1 MHALIGVDMGGTKIE
16 AAALDAA
23 GCTLA
28 RERAATPKGAE
39 AKAETARAL
48 VEAVEARISAS
59 ALPVGI
65 GHPGSINP
73 RTGRVRNANSTDLN
87 GVDLKALMEGTL
99 KRPVRLA
106 NDADCFA
113 LSEAIDG
120 AGAEAASV
128 FGVILGTGVGGG
140 IVIERRLWTGLDT
153 IAGEWGHTP
162 LPWPRDEERPGP
174 DCFCGKQ
181 GCVET
186 WCSGPALSADLRRV
200 TGIEADAK
208 TIAQRAG
215 ERGGPEA
222 DALERWLDRLARSL
236 AVVVN
241 ILDPHMIVLGGGLS
255 DIDGVPERLQAA
267 LASHVC
273 TDEPRTK
280 VRRNAHGAASGVRG
294 AAWLWREAAR

>member
-1 MHALIGVDMGGTKIE
+1 MQALIGVDMGGTKIE
-16 AAALDAA
+16 AAALDGA
-23 GCTLA
+23 GRTLA

-39 AKAETARAL
+39 AKAQTARAL
-48 VEAVEARISAS
+48 VDAVEARISAS
-59 ALPVGI
+59 ALPVGV
-65 GHPGSINP
+65 GHPGSINL
-73 RTGRVRNANSTDLN
+73 RTGRVRNANSIDLN
-87 GVDLKALMEGTL
+87 GVDLEALMEDAL
-99 KRPVRLA
+99 NRPVRLA

-174 DCFCGKQ
+174 ECFCGKQ

-186 WCSGPALSADLRRV
+186 WCSGPGLSADLKRLS
-200 TGIEADAK
+200 GIEADAK
-208 TIAQRAG
+208 TIAQRAAAS
-215 ERGGPEA
+215 GGPEA
-222 DALERWLDRLARSL
+222 EALERWLDRLARSL

-241 ILDPHMIVLGGGLS
+241 ILDPHVIVLGGGLS
-255 DIDGVPERLQAA
+255 DIEGVPDRLEAA
-267 LASHVC
+267 LATHVF

-280 VRRNAHGAASGVRG
+280 VRRNVHGAASGVRG
-294 AAWLWREAAR
+294 AAWLWREAAP

>member
-1 MHALIGVDMGGTKIE
+1 MRALIGVDMGGTKIE
-16 AAALDAA
+16 AAAIDAD
-23 GCTLA
+23 GRTLA
-28 RERAATPKGAE
+28 RERAATPDGAD
-39 AKAETARAL
+39 AKAQTARAL
-48 VEAVEARISAS
+48 VEAVEARISAGG
-59 ALPVGI
+59 LPVGV

-87 GVDLKALMEGTL
+87 GVDLRALMEGAL
-99 KRPVRLA
+99 NRPVRLA

-113 LSEAIDG
+113 LSEAMDG

-174 DCFCGKQ
+174 DCFCGKR

-186 WCSGPALSADLRRV
+186 WCSGPGLSADLKRV
-200 TGIEADAK
+200 SGIDADAK
-208 TIAQRAG
+208 TIAQRAAEG
-215 ERGGPEA
+215 GGPEA

-255 DIDGVPERLQAA
+255 DIDGVPERLEAA
-267 LASHVC
+267 LATHVF
-273 TDEPRTK
+273 TDEAQTK
-280 VRRNAHGAASGVRG
+280 VRRNAHGASSGVRG
-294 AAWLWREAAR
+294 AAWLWREAAP